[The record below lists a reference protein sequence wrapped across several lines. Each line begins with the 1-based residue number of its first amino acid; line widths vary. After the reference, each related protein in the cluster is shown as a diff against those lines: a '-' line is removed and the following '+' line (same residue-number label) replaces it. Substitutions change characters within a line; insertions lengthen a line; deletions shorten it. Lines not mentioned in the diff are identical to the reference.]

1 MTTLDVTWSNHPLFW
16 LSRCRWL
23 MATATCRC
31 GSGCQSLGRVWTRA
45 ASLTQLERQSLTL
58 SYFFSLFSSTSRVS
72 SPTIFI
78 SLTPLSPSLA
88 SVPQAPLTLWY
99 EGTGLP
105 TQWQTYQERQEVE
118 FAHHQWTGNESYQT
132 FTSSVAITQ
141 PIVEPTYNQGKGTLL
156 CATKDSVAALTPYI
170 LFNSKNDC
178 FQSLPI
184 KTATQS

>member
-1 MTTLDVTWSNHPLFW
+1 MLSLANGHSYMQVWQRLPELGKSMDEGCKSDSAREAESHSLISPL
-16 LSRCRWL
+16 
-23 MATATCRC
+23 
-31 GSGCQSLGRVWTRA
+31 
-45 ASLTQLERQSLTL
+45 
-58 SYFFSLFSSTSRVS
+58 SSPPPPCVS

-105 TQWQTYQERQEVE
+105 TQWHTYQERQEVE